1 MKTIRLDHGKANTL
15 DMQMLQHLDRELR
28 GAEAEDSVM
37 ITASGTIF
45 SAGVDLF
52 RLLDGG
58 PAYVRDFLPL
68 LTSVLMRIYDFPR
81 PVVAAINGHAVA
93 GGCLIAC
100 ACDIRIMASGSGRIG
115 LTELLVGVP
124 FPSVPLEIVRSVM
137 PQHVLRRIIYEGGT
151 YLPEEALRIGLIDEI
166 ARPDALMS
174 RATELAVKL
183 ASIPREVFT
192 LTKRRLRPDLS
203 EVLKHHADDENE
215 ILRIWTDPKTHEHI
229 RGYIQSTFGGKS

>member
-15 DMQMLQHLDRELR
+15 DMEMLQQLDGELR
-28 GAEAEDSVM
+28 GAVAEDSVI

-58 PAYVRDFLPL
+58 PNYVRDFLPL

-81 PVVAAINGHAVA
+81 PVVAAVNGHAVA

-151 YLPEEALRIGLIDEI
+151 YLPEEALRIGLIDEVV
-166 ARPDALMS
+166 RPDALMS
-174 RATELAVKL
+174 RATALAEKL
-183 ASIPREVFT
+183 AEIPREVFT

-203 EVLKHHADDENE
+203 EVLKRNANEENE
-215 ILRIWTDPKTHEHI
+215 ILRMWADPKTHQHI
-229 RGYIQSTFGGKS
+229 RGYIESTFGK

>member
-15 DMQMLQHLDRELR
+15 DMEMLQQLDGELR
-28 GAEAEDSVM
+28 ASEAEDSVI
-37 ITASGTIF
+37 ITASGSIF

-81 PVVAAINGHAVA
+81 PVVAAVNGHAVA

-100 ACDIRIMASGSGRIG
+100 ACDIRIMASGTGRIG

-124 FPSVPLEIVRSVM
+124 FPSVPLEIVRAVM

-151 YLPEEALRIGLIDEI
+151 YLPDEALRIGLVDEVVVS
-166 ARPDALMS
+166 PDALIA
-174 RATELAVKL
+174 RATELAEKL
-183 ASIPREVFT
+183 ARIPREVFT
-192 LTKRRLRPDLS
+192 LTKRRLRADLS
-203 EVLKHHADDENE
+203 DVLKRNANDEKE
-215 ILRIWTDPKTHEHI
+215 ILRIWADPKTHEHI
-229 RGYIQSTFGGKS
+229 RGYIQATFGK

>member
-15 DMQMLQHLDRELR
+15 DMEMLQQLDRELR
-28 GAEAEDSVM
+28 AAESEDSVI

-68 LTSVLMRIYDFPR
+68 LVSVLMRIYDFPR

-100 ACDIRIMASGSGRIG
+100 ASDIRIMASGSGRIG

-124 FPSVPLEIVRSVM
+124 FPSVPLEIVRAVM

-151 YLPEEALRIGLIDEI
+151 YLPEEALRIGLVDEV
-166 ARPDALMS
+166 AHPDALMS
-174 RATELAVKL
+174 RATEFAAKL
-183 ASIPREVFT
+183 ANIPPEVFT
-192 LTKRRLRPDLS
+192 LTKRRLRPDLRDA
-203 EVLKHHADDENE
+203 LKRHADDEKE
-215 ILRIWTDPKTHEHI
+215 ILRIWADPKTHEHI
-229 RGYIQSTFGGKS
+229 RGYIQSTFGK